1 MKYYAVKGSD
11 ENKIFT
17 SWDECKEYIKGKNVK
32 HKSFS
37 TIKDANLFLTEEEA
51 SLFSIAEESIIDYNI
66 PTAYID
72 GSYDINTGRYSFGG
86 VLLIADKKYEFNKAY
101 DKDKYS
107 EFRNIAGEI
116 KGAGFIIQY
125 AINHNIDELNICYD
139 YEGIEKWYKGI
150 WKAKK
155 SLIKEYIVF
164 SNKVKDKIKINFFK
178 IKSHSNDKYNDE
190 ADRLAKAAL
199 GIK

>member
-1 MKYYAVKGSD
+1 MKYYAVKGND

-17 SWDECKEYIKGKNVK
+17 SWEECREHISGKNVK
-32 HKSFS
+32 YKSF
-37 TIKDANLFLTEEEA
+37 LTLEEA
-51 SLFSIAEESIIDYNI
+51 KAFFNDDMSVINYNI

-72 GSYDINTGRYSFGG
+72 GSYDVNTGRYSFGG
-86 VLLIADKKYEFNKAY
+86 VLLIDNKKYEFNKAY
-101 DKDKYS
+101 PCDVYS
-107 EFRNIAGEI
+107 EHRNVAGEI

-125 AINHNIDELNICYD
+125 AINHNIRELNICYD

-150 WKAKK
+150 WRAKKALTKEYREFANKAK
-155 SLIKEYIVF
+155 E
-164 SNKVKDKIKINFFK
+164 KIKINFIK
-178 IKSHSNDKYNDE
+178 IKSHSNDRYNDE